1 MASINN
7 LTTLYANEIY
17 KIFSTGATEIS
28 DQYATKT
35 EVENTNSAN
44 TSNIATNTAE
54 KAVLNTKQLQN
65 FQNISSITHLL
76 NTDYQTNAT
85 LTSTFYNKSEIDTT
99 FTNYYT
105 QTQIDTNLSTNF
117 QTNTQLATNYYNKTE
132 VDGLVGAGGG
142 YTDTEIDNL
151 LALRVPISDF
161 TNRFSAN
168 PIIDCSAPTVIHS
181 GLTLNNSTVNIS
193 PVAGLLFSNQTGGGD
208 KVLAEFKNATSYI
221 TLQGDKIF
229 CNNTSDDAIKQL
241 DLTNN
246 NAGYKMSGKIETPT
260 GGLVVENT
268 ADANLSF
275 TVRNTDNYI
284 TFNNDNIDCYNSV
297 GDTGR
302 ILNLNNNANQ
312 YVKSHS
318 LLVDTGANT
327 LTGGYTLDVVDNA
340 IVRQNLRVNG
350 LMEFTDANTTLD
362 RYVNATKVN
371 TSLDI
376 RTDEDALRLM
386 TGTATDGDTNT
397 HLECDKANSKTVF
410 YKDTDFRG
418 NLDLTNS
425 TGDILLPTAGFD
437 MFRNSGDANYNL
449 RIRDT
454 QGVFEFKN
462 RNFRCMNPS
471 NPANGTEMILHDTG
485 GDYRLRIGSTTT
497 ATVGIG
503 RAYNFSYHL
512 TVGGVS
518 NFNETRVE
526 NDATFLGQQLLSTD
540 GRIFQRADVNNSLN
554 VISTEEINFSLQT
567 DRTTDPTTGTIA
579 LQLNDTN
586 GITINRAVTNN
597 LTFNSIGN
605 IVGEADVVSW
615 GRFMF
620 QNSSELKEVLDGQYK
635 LFVRN
640 GDTLGDINLTVG
652 LEASTPEIKL
662 TDGKVTLV
670 GQLEITNTDVSGQQR
685 VLINNPDND
694 GLIRLSNNNLSRLD
708 ATNTGV
714 DVYGVFTTTSNAD
727 SGGNVTCV
735 ALTETSDAKLKENI
749 KEIDTK
755 ECYKAVKYIKPK
767 TYNFIKDEDKK
778 SNLGFIAD
786 DIKNAKMPSEWD
798 NIIYYNEEGVKL
810 LAYNK
815 MSVVLWGCVQEMQ
828 KEITNLKS
836 EITKLKKK
844 VKDDD

>member
-1 MASINN
+1 MPLTLNN
-7 LTTLYANEIY
+7 TNTLTADYIVVSGTDL
-17 KIFSTGATEIS
+17 S
-28 DQYATKT
+28 DLYATKT
-35 EVENTNSAN
+35 ELGDINTANS
-44 TSNIATNTAE
+44 SNIATNTADI
-54 KAVLNTKQLQN
+54 AVLNTKQLQN
-65 FQNISSITHLL
+65 FHNISSVTHLL
-76 NTDYQTNAT
+76 DTEYQTNAT
-85 LTSTFYNKSEIDTT
+85 LTSTFYNKTEIDTT

-105 QTQIDTNLSTNF
+105 QTQIDTNLSTNY
-117 QTNTQLATNYYNKTE
+117 QTNTQLGTNYYNKGE
-132 VDGLVGAGGG
+132 VDTLIAGAGGGSG

-151 LALRVPISDF
+151 LDLRVPKSDF
-161 TNRFSAN
+161 TNRFSTF
-168 PIIDCSAPTVIHS
+168 PVIDCSAPTIIHS
-181 GLTLNNSTVNIS
+181 GLTLNNETINIS
-193 PVAGLLFSNQTGGGD
+193 PVEGLLFSNQTGGGD

-284 TFNNDNIDCYNSV
+284 TFNNDNIDCYNSI

-327 LTGGYTLDVVDNA
+327 LTGGYTLDVVNSA
-340 IVRQNLRVNG
+340 IIREDLRV
-350 LMEFTDANTTLD
+350 
-362 RYVNATKVN
+362 
-371 TSLDI
+371 
-376 RTDEDALRLM
+376 
-386 TGTATDGDTNT
+386 DGNI
-397 HLECDKANSKTVF
+397 
-410 YKDTDFRG
+410 
-418 NLDLTNS
+418 DLTSN
-425 TGDILLPTAGFD
+425 TGDIQLPTAGID

-449 RIRDT
+449 RVRDT
-454 QGVFEFKN
+454 QGVFEFRN

-485 GDYRLRIGSTTT
+485 GDYRLRIGSSTT

-503 RAYNFSYHL
+503 RQYNFSYHL
-512 TVGGVS
+512 TVGGIS

-554 VISTEEINFSLQT
+554 VISTEEINFSLQS

-597 LTFNSIGN
+597 QTFNSIGR
-605 IVGEADVVSW
+605 ITAESDLDVWGEL
-615 GRFMF
+615 FF
-620 QNSSELKEVLDGQYK
+620 QHSSSIKETLNGSDYDLDI
-635 LFVRN
+635 RN
-640 GDTLGDINLTVG
+640 GDTDRAINFIIGTIG
-652 LEASTPEIKL
+652 STPEIQL

-685 VLINNPDND
+685 VLINNPDDD
-694 GLIRLSNNNLSRLD
+694 GFIRLSNNNLSRLD

-714 DVYGVFTTTSNAD
+714 DVYGFFTTTNNAD
-727 SGGNVTCV
+727 IGGNLTCV
-735 ALTETSDAKLKENI
+735 ALTETSDSKLKENI
-749 KEIDTK
+749 QEVNTK

-778 SNLGFIAD
+778 SHIGFVAD
-786 DIKNAKMPSEWD
+786 DIKDAKMPKEWD
-798 NIIYYNEEGVKL
+798 NIIYYNDDGMKL

-815 MSVVLWGCVQEMQ
+815 MAVVLWGCVQEMQ
-828 KEITNLKS
+828 KEITNLKT
-836 EITKLKKK
+836 EVTKLKNKGK
-844 VKDDD
+844 GEGK

>member
-28 DQYATKT
+28 DQYATKI

-44 TSNIATNTAE
+44 TSNIATNTADI
-54 KAVLNTKQLQN
+54 AVLNTKQLQN
-65 FQNISSITHLL
+65 FQNISSVTHLL

-85 LTSTFYNKSEIDTT
+85 LTSTFYNKTEIDTA

-105 QTQIDTNLSTNF
+105 STQIDTNLNTNY
-117 QTNTQLATNYYNKTE
+117 QNNTLLATNFYNKGE
-132 VDGLVGAGGG
+132 VDTLIAGAGGGGG

-151 LALRVPISDF
+151 LDLRVPLSDF

-284 TFNNDNIDCYNSV
+284 TFNNDSIDCYNSV

-302 ILNLNNNANQ
+302 ILNLNTNADQ

-318 LLVDTGANT
+318 LLVDTASNT
-327 LTGGYTLDVVDNA
+327 LSSGYTLDVVDNA
-340 IVRQNLRVNG
+340 IVRQNLRV
-350 LMEFTDANTTLD
+350 D
-362 RYVNATKVN
+362 
-371 TSLDI
+371 
-376 RTDEDALRLM
+376 
-386 TGTATDGDTNT
+386 
-397 HLECDKANSKTVF
+397 
-410 YKDTDFRG
+410 G
-418 NLDLTNS
+418 NLDLSNDLNFYGENYNISNNS
-425 TGDILLPTAGFD
+425 GLTVYKDTTDASNVMTVKNAQGYLKFNSFNINAYNTSNDSSSLLLLNTANGNGVYCLSLGIGVIQGSNKLNVSGGNSNFGGTASFQNTSTFNGDIYVN
-437 MFRNSGDANYNL
+437 NS
-449 RIRDT
+449 
-454 QGVFEFKN
+454 
-462 RNFRCMNPS
+462 
-471 NPANGTEMILHDTG
+471 
-485 GDYRLRIGSTTT
+485 
-497 ATVGIG
+497 
-503 RAYNFSYHL
+503 
-512 TVGGVS
+512 
-518 NFNETRVE
+518 
-526 NDATFLGQQLLSTD
+526 
-540 GRIFQRADVNNSLN
+540 GRIFQRADANNSLN
-554 VISTEEINFSLQT
+554 VISTEEINFSLQSN
-567 DRTTDPTTGTIA
+567 RTTDPTTATIA

-586 GITINRAVTNN
+586 GITLNRAVTNN

-620 QNSSELKEVLDGQYK
+620 QNSSEFKEVLDGQYK

-727 SGGNVTCV
+727 IGGNVTCV

-844 VKDDD
+844 MKDESD

>member
-7 LTTLYANEIY
+7 LTTLYANKIY

-44 TSNIATNTAE
+44 TSNIATNTADI
-54 KAVLNTKQLQN
+54 AVLNTKQLQN

-85 LTSTFYNKSEIDTT
+85 LTSTFYNKTEIDTT

-105 QTQIDTNLSTNF
+105 STQIDTNLSTNF

-132 VDGLVGAGGG
+132 VDGLIAGAGGGGG

-151 LALRVPISDF
+151 LDLRVPKSDF

-193 PVAGLLFSNQTGGGD
+193 PVAGLTFSNQTGGGD

-229 CNNTSDDAIKQL
+229 CNNTSDDSIKQL

-275 TVRNTDNYI
+275 TVRNTDNYF
-284 TFNNDNIDCYNSV
+284 TFNNDSIDCYNSV

-302 ILNLNNNANQ
+302 ILNLNSNADQ

-318 LLVDTGANT
+318 LLVDTASNT
-327 LTGGYTLDVVDNA
+327 LTSGYTLDVVDNA
-340 IVRQNLRVNG
+340 IVRQNLRVDGNLDLSNDLNFYGENYNISNNSG
-350 LMEFTDANTTLD
+350 LT
-362 RYVNATKVN
+362 
-371 TSLDI
+371 
-376 RTDEDALRLM
+376 
-386 TGTATDGDTNT
+386 
-397 HLECDKANSKTVF
+397 F
-410 YKDTDFRG
+410 YKDTTDASNVMTVKNAQGYLKFNSFNINAYNTSNDSSSLLLLNTANG
-418 NLDLTNS
+418 NGVYCLSLGIGVIQGSNKLNVSGGNS
-425 TGDILLPTAGFD
+425 NFGGTASFQNTSTFNGDIYVN
-437 MFRNSGDANYNL
+437 NS
-449 RIRDT
+449 
-454 QGVFEFKN
+454 
-462 RNFRCMNPS
+462 
-471 NPANGTEMILHDTG
+471 
-485 GDYRLRIGSTTT
+485 
-497 ATVGIG
+497 
-503 RAYNFSYHL
+503 
-512 TVGGVS
+512 
-518 NFNETRVE
+518 
-526 NDATFLGQQLLSTD
+526 
-540 GRIFQRADVNNSLN
+540 GRIFQRADANNSLN
-554 VISTEEINFSLQT
+554 VISTEEINFSLQSN
-567 DRTTDPTTGTIA
+567 RTTDPTTATIA

-620 QNSSELKEVLDGQYK
+620 QNSSEFKEVLDGQYK

-652 LEASTPEIKL
+652 LESSTPEIKI
-662 TDGKVTLV
+662 TDGKVKMNN
-670 GQLEITNTDVSGQQR
+670 LEITQETISTVDQIQFLNTDAGGEYAFYFGSVSVSNDVFSISPGGIL
-685 VLINNPDND
+685 VNGDIEYTGSLIPSSDK
-694 GLIRLSNNNLSRLD
+694 RLKKD
-708 ATNTGV
+708 
-714 DVYGVFTTTSNAD
+714 
-727 SGGNVTCV
+727 
-735 ALTETSDAKLKENI
+735 I
-749 KEIDTK
+749 KELNQK
-755 ECYKAVKYIKPK
+755 KAVELVKYIVPK
-767 TYNFIKDEDKK
+767 TYRFIDDRQQGK
-778 SNLGFIAD
+778 SCCGFIAND
-786 DIKNAKMPSEWD
+786 FLSKKVPDEWQ
-798 NIIYYNEEGVKL
+798 NIVKEGKDGYL
-810 LAYNK
+810 KFDYT
-815 MSVVLWGCVQEMQ
+815 MTTPVLWSALQATMNEVEELKDLVKTMKKEMATM
-828 KEITNLKS
+828 KG

-844 VKDDD
+844 IKDDD